1 MQTQTTIE
9 RPADSTGAI
18 SPRSAT
24 PLAKRAKKR
33 TGGSPYPVERHARQR
48 CQRHAAMAELR
59 RIRAEAEA
67 EVERLLALLDQI
79 DGYPDDEPSLGFI
92 ENHPKGFETRPYRFA
107 YATDEG
113 RQDIGHGSDDDC
125 EGDEH
130 DGREPD
136 GDAEDGGDDEPS
148 LGWTSGEAARGR
160 TYAGTLGESFDL
172 EGEVL

>member
-33 TGGSPYPVERHARQR
+33 TGGSLRPVEQPTASNGP
-48 CQRHAAMAELR
+48 AMAELR

-67 EVERLLALLDQI
+67 AVERLLALLDQI

-113 RQDIGHGSDDDC
+113 RQDIGQGADDDC

-136 GDAEDGGDDEPS
+136 CDSEDGGDDEPS
-148 LGWTSGEAARGR
+148 LGWTGGEAARGR